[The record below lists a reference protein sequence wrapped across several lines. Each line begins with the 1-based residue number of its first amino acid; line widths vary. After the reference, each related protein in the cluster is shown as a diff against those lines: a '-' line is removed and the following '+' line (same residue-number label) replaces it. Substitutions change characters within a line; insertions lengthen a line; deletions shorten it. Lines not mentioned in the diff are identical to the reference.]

1 MRANGA
7 TRLRRMRR
15 RPPPVT
21 TGTLPPEGSEAPVR
35 GYRPV
40 VREWPI
46 AVVLAA
52 VVTGLLVSRLV
63 EYRSGLLVVGAAL
76 LGAAVLRWLVPE
88 VGLLAVRSRFTDVL
102 TLTVM
107 GAGVVLLS
115 LVLLPDP
122 LLSVGPLQGRR

>member
-21 TGTLPPEGSEAPVR
+21 TGTLPPEGSEVPVR

-102 TLTVM
+102 TLVVM